1 MKQVSDYSVNLSYF
15 EEVPV
20 HIAVQYLLFGVLGL
34 MVYLTSV
41 VPRGAP
47 TNILSI
53 VIALIIFV
61 GMTIRMLRI
70 TISNTHL
77 TVGYGFIKHVL
88 SIENIESV
96 EATKVPWYLF
106 GGFGIRLG
114 WDGSVGYIQN
124 WKKGVRI
131 VPKRGRVLFFS
142 SNNPDEVERIIQD
155 QTR

>member
-1 MKQVSDYSVNLSYF
+1 MADRSVDLSYF
-15 EEVPV
+15 EEVAV
-20 HIAVQYLLFGVLGL
+20 HTAVQYLLLGVLGL

-47 TNILSI
+47 TNILSL

-61 GMTIRMLRI
+61 GMTIRVLRI
-70 TISNTHL
+70 TISDTHL

-124 WKKGVRI
+124 WRRGVR
-131 VPKRGRVLFFS
+131 VVLKRGRTLFFS
-142 SNNPDEVERIIQD
+142 SNNPDEIESILQD